1 MVDIQKSKQKSKAVS
16 PKTSNIFELINSR
29 RDTFHE
35 LLPMGANVNKF
46 VSACLIAVKMNT
58 KLQQCKPESIL
69 KAMMESARFG
79 LEPNSPLG
87 EAALVPYG
95 QNVQFLIEYRG
106 LLKLAWN
113 SGTVKSID
121 YDKVCINDVF
131 VYKKGF
137 NAEFRHEPNFKRT
150 RGEVYAYYA
159 LATLSNGG
167 NALIVMT
174 KDEIIDHMKQ
184 YSTASKS
191 KQSPWVT
198 DFDAMAI
205 KTVIRQLLDKKVPK
219 STEQSAILMQQA
231 AHLDDIPP
239 EERDRYTEVIMEE
252 PELEKPKEKPKKI
265 TEPKEQDP
273 QQIELDEFETAMEER
288 E

>member
-1 MVDIQKSKQKSKAVS
+1 MVDIQKSKKKSKALS
-16 PKTSNIFELINSR
+16 PKTSNIFELIQSR
-29 RDTFHE
+29 KDTFNE
-35 LLPMGANVNKF
+35 LLPRGSSVDRF
-46 VSACLIAVKMNT
+46 VSACLIAVKMST

-79 LEPNSPLG
+79 LEPNSPLS

-113 SGTVKSID
+113 SGAVKSID
-121 YDKVCINDVF
+121 YDKVCVNDTF

-137 NAEFRHEPNFKRT
+137 NAEFRHEPNFKQT
-150 RGEVYAYYA
+150 RGDVYAYYA
-159 LATLSNGG
+159 MAVLTNGG

-174 KDEIIDHMKQ
+174 KDEIEDHARQ
-184 YSTASKS
+184 YSSASKS

-205 KTVIRQLLDKKVPK
+205 KTVIRQLLDKKIPK
-219 STEQSAILMQQA
+219 STEQSAMLMQQA
-231 AHLDDIPP
+231 AHMDDIPQ
-239 EERDRYTEVIMEE
+239 ETRDKYTEVVAEE
-252 PELEKPKEKPKKI
+252 PELI
-265 TEPKEQDP
+265 NTEGDSKQE
-273 QQIELDEFETAMEER
+273 ELEEFQLSMEER